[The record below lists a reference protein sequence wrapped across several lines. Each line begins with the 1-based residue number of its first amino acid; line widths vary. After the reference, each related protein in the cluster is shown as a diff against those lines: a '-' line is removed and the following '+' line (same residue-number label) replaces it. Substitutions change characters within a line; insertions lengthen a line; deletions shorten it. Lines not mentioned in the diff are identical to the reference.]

1 MQLKD
6 KDKSIESEKR
16 RTVER
21 TEDKEEPIKQGKKRH
36 PEGSQPTDG
45 PNLTP
50 SLLSTFVEVR
60 Y

>member
-45 PNLTP
+45 LPP
-50 SLLSTFVEVR
+50 LLSTFVEVR